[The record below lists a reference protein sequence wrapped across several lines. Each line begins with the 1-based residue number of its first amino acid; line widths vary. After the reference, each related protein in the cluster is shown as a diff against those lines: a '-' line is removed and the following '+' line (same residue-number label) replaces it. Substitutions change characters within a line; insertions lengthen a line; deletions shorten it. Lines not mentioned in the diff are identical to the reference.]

1 MLQNKIEK
9 IARPNTPQRFRAI
22 KTAMVVDDSALQRRI
37 LMATLSRWG
46 FDVQEAAS
54 AEEALAVCEQ
64 NLPDLI
70 ISDWIMPGMSGLQFC
85 EAFRKLSKG
94 SYGYF
99 ILLTAKSDKSEVVKG
114 LDSGADD
121 FVSKPVNVD
130 ELRARIMAGERILT
144 MQRELS
150 SKNRVITEA
159 LDALQ
164 NVHDAL
170 DRDLDE
176 ARKFQK
182 SLLQEAYCAFDAG
195 AVSLMLRSSGH
206 VGGDLVGYFTAGNS
220 IGIYGLDVS
229 GHGVSSALMAARLA
243 GIFSAVAP
251 EQNLALARQSDGSY
265 KMRPP
270 DQVIAELNSLVL
282 SDMESEQYFTLFL
295 AEIELDTGRIRATQ
309 AGHPHPFIQRRNRRL
324 ENFGRGGLPV
334 GLIADAQYETVA
346 SQLYPGDRLIVLSD
360 GVTECPDPIGQMLDD
375 NGLNQVLHDLHPI
388 RGPLFFDALTSRL
401 EDHAGTADFP
411 DDVSGI
417 CFEFQDLAARN
428 RSRKCRSP
436 SLPSTETASS
446 PDRTTVAWS
455 GSIGG
460 AI

>member
-1 MLQNKIEK
+1 
-9 IARPNTPQRFRAI
+9 TPQRFRAI

-150 SKNRVITEA
+150 SKNRVISEA

-182 SLLQEAYCAFDAG
+182 SLLQEPFCAFDAG

-229 GHGVSSALMAARLA
+229 G
-243 GIFSAVAP
+243 
-251 EQNLALARQSDGSY
+251 
-265 KMRPP
+265 
-270 DQVIAELNSLVL
+270 
-282 SDMESEQYFTLFL
+282 
-295 AEIELDTGRIRATQ
+295 
-309 AGHPHPFIQRRNRRL
+309 
-324 ENFGRGGLPV
+324 
-334 GLIADAQYETVA
+334 
-346 SQLYPGDRLIVLSD
+346 
-360 GVTECPDPIGQMLDD
+360 
-375 NGLNQVLHDLHPI
+375 
-388 RGPLFFDALTSRL
+388 
-401 EDHAGTADFP
+401 
-411 DDVSGI
+411 
-417 CFEFQDLAARN
+417 
-428 RSRKCRSP
+428 
-436 SLPSTETASS
+436 
-446 PDRTTVAWS
+446 
-455 GSIGG
+455 
-460 AI
+460 